1 MLVILRV
8 FRAERRY
15 YLLLFHI
22 VINNDGNNWRFKPPF
37 DTLMF
42 LSSQLL
48 MLVTKEALLQTFR
61 ITEKV
66 RNIPI
71 PPPPHSKKN
80 KTTCFI
86 SVIFHIVIQIFTSF
100 VFRERCFSSHR
111 KGGTNKKFWSLHKIS
126 NLDFQ
131 IPCLDALPLSLR
143 LYDEQGPSGSSYITH
158 VLHTAGIS
166 NFNVL

>member
-1 MLVILRV
+1 
-8 FRAERRY
+8 
-15 YLLLFHI
+15 
-22 VINNDGNNWRFKPPF
+22 
-37 DTLMF
+37 MF

-66 RNIPI
+66 RNVPFPS
-71 PPPPHSKKN
+71 PPPPKKQN
-80 KTTCFI
+80 HMLYSTQLSRYQPVLFLEKG
-86 SVIFHIVIQIFTSF
+86 VFHLVAR
-100 VFRERCFSSHR
+100 VGH
-111 KGGTNKKFWSLHKIS
+111 KKFWSPHMIS
-126 NLDFQ
+126 VLDFQ

-143 LYDEQGPSGSSYITH
+143 LYGEQGPSGSSYMTH

>member
-1 MLVILRV
+1 
-8 FRAERRY
+8 
-15 YLLLFHI
+15 
-22 VINNDGNNWRFKPPF
+22 
-37 DTLMF
+37 MF

-66 RNIPI
+66 RNVSLSL
-71 PPPPHSKKN
+71 PPPPHSKKT
-80 KTTCFI
+80 KPHALFLYSTQLSRYQPVLFLEKD
-86 SVIFHIVIQIFTSF
+86 VFHLVTRVGQSP
-100 VFRERCFSSHR
+100 
-111 KGGTNKKFWSLHKIS
+111 HKIS

-131 IPCLDALPLSLR
+131 IPCLYALPLSLR
-143 LYDEQGPSGSSYITH
+143 LYGEQDPSGSSYMTH